1 MTARR
6 LVVWRHGETAYNAE
20 GRFQGQQDVPL
31 NAVGEVQAKVAA
43 QALAGYRPV
52 ALVSS
57 DLSRVAATA
66 SALAGV
72 TDLPVTYDKDLR
84 EIDVGLWSGLLRAEM
99 GARWPREL
107 AMVDAGE
114 DVRRGETGET
124 AIEVADRAERAL
136 RRAAD
141 LVDDGTVV
149 VATHGLAGGV
159 GVAKLVGLPPLRHGF
174 RGLRNCH
181 WGTVERGRLGWR
193 ILEWNVGA
201 PPDSTLS
208 TDTEWCPDQS
218 TR

>member
-31 NAVGEVQAKVAA
+31 NALGEVQAKAAA
-43 QALAGYRPV
+43 QTIVEYRPA

-57 DLSRVAATA
+57 DLSRAAATA
-66 SALAGV
+66 SALAAV
-72 TDLPVTYDKDLR
+72 TDLPVTYDPDLR
-84 EIDVGLWSGLLRAEM
+84 EIDVGLWSGLLRAEL

-107 AMVDAGE
+107 ALVDAGE
-114 DVRRGETGET
+114 DVRRGDTGET
-124 AIEVADRAERAL
+124 VTEVADRAERAL

-141 LVDDGTVV
+141 LVDDGAVV

-159 GVAKLVGLPPLRHGF
+159 GVAKLVGLPPLRRGF

-181 WGTVERGRLGWR
+181 WATVERGRLGWQ

-201 PPDSTLS
+201 PPDSTLA
-208 TDTEWCPDQS
+208 DDPEVVA
-218 TR
+218 